1 MYVKL
6 FKLEIS
12 SKAFSTLCFI
22 TLSESVIADEPPLP
36 PASTES
42 NRQVQTLPAVVVTA
56 EKRPK
61 FIENVPIS
69 VTVVDQR
76 SLTNTSANK
85 LADMQQLAPNFTV
98 VQYGIWN
105 QLSIRGIGGGG
116 RNIGFDTRTGVY
128 LDGVYMGQVPALES
142 PLLEIEQIEVLRGP
156 QGYLF
161 GRNTVAGAVNI
172 TTRGPTREFEGY
184 YRTGLGNHHSRENF
198 ASVSGPVAEDLL
210 GKISIGADSH
220 NGFVRNTFNGE
231 GIKDLGR
238 LSTRGQLSW
247 RASNQLKINLSG
259 DYSRIHQ
266 SDFEGGAV
274 TGLFD
279 APLSGRT
286 ATKRSVNLNDQPLIT
301 TKLSGFNL
309 NATYDTLE
317 SGKVTSITGYRS
329 TLGNQWSDNDLS
341 SVDLVR
347 THFRDEFRQLSQ
359 EIRFASSVTEPF
371 RYVAGVFYLH
381 EYSHTARSAFF
392 GSDVSTPISLPGG
405 PGPIPFDSAFGI
417 AAGSKVPIT
426 GIVKTN
432 SYAAFASADYDLTDR
447 LTFNLGVRYTYETKD
462 LIYSIDG
469 SQGGAL
475 GFATISRLKDHL
487 KLHDISPTLG
497 ASYALTEDLNV
508 YLKYSRGFKTGGW
521 NVDFLTTPQISNDLS
536 FNKEKADSYEAGL
549 KGNAFGHR
557 VQYDLAVF
565 LAKYKNFQVFQF
577 VGLASGQ
584 TIILLRNAARAE
596 TKGLEASVTALL
608 TSNLTLG
615 ANLGILDAKFK
626 SFPGGGPGGTD
637 AAGQRMPDAPK
648 VTAAVTGN
656 YAIPVDSLG
665 GKFDFYGEAT
675 FRSKSISGISSDPS
689 ISGLTSRNLVNV
701 RLSFAPNNRHWQ
713 LSAWAR
719 NLFDKAYTTSRGRE
733 FFGNQLLRYGDPRLF
748 SVEAQI
754 NF

>member
-1 MYVKL
+1 MKI
-6 FKLEIS
+6 FKPEIC
-12 SKAFSTLCFI
+12 SKAFSTLCFV
-22 TLSESVIADEPPLP
+22 TLSKSVIAEEPPSP
-36 PASTES
+36 PASATS
-42 NRQVQTLPAVVVTA
+42 NWSVQTLPPVVVTA

-69 VTVVDQR
+69 VTVVDQQ

-85 LADMQQLAPNFTV
+85 LADMQQLVPNFTV
-98 VQYGIWN
+98 VQHGIWN

-198 ASVSGPVAEDLL
+198 ASVSGPISEDLL

-220 NGFVRNTFNGE
+220 NGFVYNTFNGTD
-231 GIKDLGR
+231 IKDLGR

-247 RASNQLKINLSG
+247 RASDQLKINLSG

-279 APLSGRT
+279 APLASAA
-286 ATKRSVNLNDQPLIT
+286 ATRRAVDLNDQPRVT
-301 TKLSGFNL
+301 SRLSGVNL
-309 NATYDTLE
+309 TATYDTLE
-317 SGKVTSITGYRS
+317 GGKVTSISGYRS
-329 TLGNQWSDNDLS
+329 TLGKLRADNDLS

-371 RYVAGVFYLH
+371 RYVTGIFYLH
-381 EYSHTARSAFF
+381 ETADTARTAFF
-392 GSDVSTPISLPGG
+392 GTDVSTPITLPGA
-405 PGPIPFDSAFGI
+405 PGPAPFDSVFGV
-417 AAGSKVPIT
+417 AAGSRVPT
-426 GIVKTN
+426 SGAVKTN

-447 LTFNLGVRYTYETKD
+447 LTFNLGLRYTYETKD
-462 LIYSIDG
+462 LTYSIDG

-475 GFATISRLKDHL
+475 GFATISNYKDRRRDY
-487 KLHDISPTLG
+487 DISPTVG
-497 ASYALTEDLNV
+497 VSYALTGDLNL
-508 YLKYSRGFKTGGW
+508 YGKYSSGFKSGGW

-536 FNKEKADSYEAGL
+536 FNKETADSYEVGL
-549 KGNAFGHR
+549 KGSAFNHR

-565 LAKYKNFQVFQF
+565 LAKYRNFQVFQF

-596 TKGLEASVTALL
+596 TKGLEASAHALL
-608 TSNLTLG
+608 TSNLTVG
-615 ANLGILDAKFK
+615 VNLGLLDAKFK

-665 GKFDFYGEAT
+665 GKIDFYGEAT
-675 FRSKSISGISSDPS
+675 FRSKSLSGISNDPS
-689 ISGLTSRNLVNV
+689 ISGLTSRNVVNV
-701 RLSFAPNNRHWQ
+701 RLSFVPSNRHWQ

-719 NLFDKAYTTSRGRE
+719 NLFDKAYTTSHGRD
-733 FFGNQLLRYGDPRLF
+733 FFGNQFLRYGDPRLF
-748 SVEAQI
+748 GVEAQI